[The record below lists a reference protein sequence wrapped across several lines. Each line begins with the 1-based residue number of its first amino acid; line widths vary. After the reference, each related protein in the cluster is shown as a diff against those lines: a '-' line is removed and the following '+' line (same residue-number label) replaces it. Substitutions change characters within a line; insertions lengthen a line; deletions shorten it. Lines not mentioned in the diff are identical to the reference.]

1 MPEMKGI
8 TVKIPADLHAEVKAY
23 LEAHGMTMGEFI
35 AQAVDHELHPK
46 IQITQEDKNMERM
59 RTLAFQVPDSLFQ
72 RVKAYLER
80 NHMTQKQFVIGLIES
95 EIEQDEAQ
103 YQASHPA
110 EQEDKEESDDQT
122 HGEETEEENQDEF
135 APQEAQ
141 EGPSSELEEQLAAQE
156 DAAPVDDFEAGSE
169 EVSQED
175 DGVEETGEE
184 EAWEESAGQENSQDE
199 EEQEDYTTRLFIHCL
214 LKANWQ
220 EKAWKGET
228 IRRGQFVTS
237 LSKLAEETGLTI
249 RQTRTALSHLEKTGE
264 LTSQTN
270 AKRRII
276 TVNNYEKFQ
285 GSTKQSPS
293 NRQTTD
299 KPEGNRATTTKE
311 YIKNIKEEK
320 ESANAQFAPPG
331 QEEKVYLDD
340 YYRERDGG

>member
-35 AQAVDHELHPK
+35 AQAVDNELHPK
-46 IQITQEDKNMERM
+46 IQMTQEEPMERM

-80 NHMTQKQFVIGLIES
+80 NRMTQKQFVIGLIES

-110 EQEDKEESDDQT
+110 EQEDKEESDDQAED
-122 HGEETEEENQDEF
+122 EEMEEELQDEF

-141 EGPSSELEEQLAAQE
+141 EGPGTELEEQPAAQE

-175 DGVEETGEE
+175 GGVEETGEE

-199 EEQEDYTTRLFIHCL
+199 EEQEDY
-214 LKANWQ
+214 
-220 EKAWKGET
+220 
-228 IRRGQFVTS
+228 S
-237 LSKLAEETGLTI
+237 YSM
-249 RQTRTALSHLEKTGE
+249 SM
-264 LTSQTN
+264 
-270 AKRRII
+270 
-276 TVNNYEKFQ
+276 
-285 GSTKQSPS
+285 
-293 NRQTTD
+293 
-299 KPEGNRATTTKE
+299 
-311 YIKNIKEEK
+311 
-320 ESANAQFAPPG
+320 
-331 QEEKVYLDD
+331 
-340 YYRERDGG
+340 